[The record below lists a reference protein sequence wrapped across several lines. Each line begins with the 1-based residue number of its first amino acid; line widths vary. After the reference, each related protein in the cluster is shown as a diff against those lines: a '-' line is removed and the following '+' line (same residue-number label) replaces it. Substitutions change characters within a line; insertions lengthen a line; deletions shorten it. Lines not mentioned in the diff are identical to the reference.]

1 MILPPTNNQ
10 FNYKFFS
17 HSKLENVFFF
27 LFSQSE
33 KNSVQVT
40 CIKIN
45 WTVRPPSVLNS
56 RESTW
61 SYVKLNTIIIE
72 LREIYAL
79 EQGQSDTRRAQT
91 VWDNVNAKK
100 RFFSILVT
108 LRSIIIAEA
117 FDFVALLE
125 KNKIKTWR
133 NFIVSIPTSQLTTS
147 KNFPYATQTHQQ
159 KHFIDQR
166 QRVWVK
172 CNPRFICSSSFH
184 LWKFNWF
191 RSTHCFVCARILC
204 DEKNEEKE
212 ILSSLKPSRVS
223 RKKSMNS
230 TFIKKCI

>member
-1 MILPPTNNQ
+1 M
-10 FNYKFFS
+10 
-17 HSKLENVFFF
+17 
-27 LFSQSE
+27 
-33 KNSVQVT
+33 QVT

-100 RFFSILVT
+100 KTIFFHPRHSPIDHYRRSFWFCRFTRKKI
-108 LRSIIIAEA
+108 
-117 FDFVALLE
+117 
-125 KNKIKTWR
+125 IKTWR

-147 KNFPYATQTHQQ
+147 KKIPIRHTNSPTKAFHWSTTASLSEMQSEIYLFELISFMEIQLIQVHSL
-159 KHFIDQR
+159 F
-166 QRVWVK
+166 
-172 CNPRFICSSSFH
+172 RF
-184 LWKFNWF
+184 
-191 RSTHCFVCARILC
+191 ARILC

-223 RKKSMNS
+223 RKELR
-230 TFIKKCI
+230 TRHL